1 MNKDV
6 VKEIWK
12 TYPEFDWIQASNL
25 GRYRTITREIMRKDG
40 KKYTAKGHYLK
51 PHRTK
56 DGYLELTLGVNGKN
70 VHRKAHRVTAMTF
83 IPNPKGLEQVNHKN
97 CIRDDNKVKNLEW
110 CSNGYNITYR
120 EKYGRSA
127 AEVCGRPVWAYN
139 LETFEKRYFDTRAE
153 AVRELGVAQK
163 HINRV
168 IKGKRP
174 QAGGYYF
181 SELDSEVTKEKLQ
194 IIKDNM
200 LFLGGV
206 IAINLEAQEPLRFK
220 TRKEAA
226 RSLKCNAG
234 NIGSIIAG
242 RYKQTKGYWF
252 CHADKN
258 AVENTRSKFGNEVAD
273 KVSEL
278 MSEKEF

>member
-1 MNKDV
+1 MNEDV

-12 TYPEFDWIQASNL
+12 TYPEFGWIQASNL

-110 CSNGYNITYR
+110 CSNGYNIAYR
-120 EKYGRSA
+120 EKYGKSA
-127 AEVCGRPVWAYN
+127 SEVFGRPLWAYN
-139 LETFEKRYFDTRAE
+139 LKTD
-153 AVRELGVAQK
+153 
-163 HINRV
+163 
-168 IKGKRP
+168 
-174 QAGGYYF
+174 
-181 SELDSEVTKEKLQ
+181 EKLYFATQVEAGRETGASAPSINDVLKGRKKQ
-194 IIKDNM
+194 ICGYWFTEDEDEITDEKIQSIKDNM
-200 LFLGGV
+200 KFLGGV

-234 NIGSIIAG
+234 NIGSIIVG
-242 RYKQTKGYWF
+242 RYKQTKGFWF
-252 CHADKN
+252 CHADEN
-258 AVENTRSKFGNEVAD
+258 AVEATRAKFGDEVAN
-273 KVSEL
+273 KVAEL
-278 MSEKEF
+278 MDEN